1 MTGGIEN
8 TADLD
13 TRLLIKHNMVLF
25 YSILA
30 VFQYLCSEKTHQNE
44 WFKTP
49 ASGLRKTLHSKGNT
63 FILLTPLADNL
74 LI

>member
-13 TRLLIKHNMVLF
+13 TRLLIKHNMVFF

-44 WFKTP
+44 WFKTLP
-49 ASGLRKTLHSKGNT
+49 VGSEKHTSFKGKHVY
-63 FILLTPLADNL
+63 FIDPTGR
-74 LI
+74 